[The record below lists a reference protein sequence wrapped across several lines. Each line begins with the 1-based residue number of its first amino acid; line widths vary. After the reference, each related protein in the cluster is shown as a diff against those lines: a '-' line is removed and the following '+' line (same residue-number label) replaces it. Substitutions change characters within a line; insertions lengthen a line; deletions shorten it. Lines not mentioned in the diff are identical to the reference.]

1 MVNKYILNKTGIER
15 KVKDYESSYEEKGIN
30 RYRFWTKPKLL
41 QNLPKIG
48 IHLLLQFVT
57 NN

>member
-30 RYRFWTKPKLL
+30 RYRF
-41 QNLPKIG
+41 
-48 IHLLLQFVT
+48 
-57 NN
+57 